1 MDTKKILKKFLSP
14 VVWGNLLA
22 MGVIVT
28 ALIIGTMYFL
38 SSYTRHG
45 ESIEVPDLRGMKLE
59 SALMKLEALEL
70 KGMVTDTGYVTS
82 KPPYVLLEQSIAP
95 GKHVKS
101 GRTITFTINGKGAR
115 PVAIP
120 DLANNTSARE
130 AEARLR
136 TLGFSYIKF
145 DFIDGDPDWLYAIK
159 VKGVEVNAFQRIP
172 VDEVVTLVVGRGGS
186 IDPSAADEEEEF
198 EDFTEDEEFFIE
210 LEDSI

>member
-70 KGMVTDTGYVTS
+70 KGMVTDTGYVTT
-82 KPPYVLLEQSIAP
+82 KEPYTLLDQSIAP

-101 GRTITFTINGKGAR
+101 GRTINLTINAKGAR

-120 DLANNTSARE
+120 DLSNNTSARE
-130 AEARLR
+130 AQARLR
-136 TLGFSYIKF
+136 TLGFTQIEF
-145 DFIDGDPDWLYAIK
+145 QFIDGEPDWLYSIK
-159 VKGVEVNAFQRIP
+159 TRGMEVSAYQRIP
-172 VDEVVTLVVGRGGS
+172 VDAPLTLVIGRGGPS
-186 IDPSAADEEEEF
+186 DPTYVEEENEAEFEEEEELTF
-198 EDFTEDEEFFIE
+198 LEPIEEI
-210 LEDSI
+210 

>member
-120 DLANNTSARE
+120 DLANNTSVRE

-136 TLGFSYIKF
+136 TLGFTLTEHRLISGDRDWVYAVKVRGRDVKAGEKIP
-145 DFIDGDPDWLYAIK
+145 IDLPI
-159 VKGVEVNAFQRIP
+159 
-172 VDEVVTLVVGRGGS
+172 TLVVGRGT
-186 IDPSAADEEEEF
+186 E
-198 EDFTEDEEFFIE
+198 EDFEAGEDF
-210 LEDSI
+210 